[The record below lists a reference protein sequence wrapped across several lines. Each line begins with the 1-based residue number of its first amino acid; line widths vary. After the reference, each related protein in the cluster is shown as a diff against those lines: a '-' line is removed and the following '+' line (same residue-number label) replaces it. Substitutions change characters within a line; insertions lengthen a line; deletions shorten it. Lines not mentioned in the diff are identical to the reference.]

1 MLSQLKLLV
10 WKDIKSEIRRK
21 EQIGGVLLFVMLATV
36 ILNFALPP
44 AKEVKMWVP
53 GIIWVI
59 FVFAGTIG
67 LNRAFT
73 HEKENGCLAGLTLA
87 VGPGVIFLSKAIATF
102 ILLLSVEVI
111 TFPLIMLLFSYEP
124 EGSLLLFSLVAV
136 AVTTGFASIGVF
148 IAALTSYTKNSE
160 LLLPVLLFPLLVPL
174 IIGAVETSVAVLNGL
189 PAVEWLGWL
198 KLIIAFDLIYLVVPW
213 LLFDYLVEV

>member
-1 MLSQLKLLV
+1 MFRQLRLLI
-10 WKDIKSEIRRK
+10 WKDLRSELRRK
-21 EQIGGVLLFVMLATV
+21 EQVGGVLLFVLLATL

-67 LNRAFT
+67 LNKAFT
-73 HEKENGCLAGLTLA
+73 PEKENGCLAGLTLA
-87 VGPGVIFLSKAIATF
+87 VGPGMIFLSKAMTTVV
-102 ILLLSVEVI
+102 LLLTVEAV
-111 TFPLIMLLFSYEP
+111 TFPLIMLLFSYKP
-124 EGSLLLFSLVAV
+124 EGSLLLFAIVAFF
-136 AVTTGFASIGVF
+136 VTTGFASIGVF

-174 IIGAVETSVAVLNGL
+174 VIGAVEISVALLNGQ
-189 PAVEWLGWL
+189 PAAEWLGWL
-198 KLIIAFDLIYLVVPW
+198 KLVGAFDLIYLVVPW